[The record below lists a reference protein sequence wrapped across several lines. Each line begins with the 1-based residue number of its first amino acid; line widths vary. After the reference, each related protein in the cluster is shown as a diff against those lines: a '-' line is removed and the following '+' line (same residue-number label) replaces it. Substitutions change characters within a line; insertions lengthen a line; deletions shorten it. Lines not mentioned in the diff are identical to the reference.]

1 VVGHD
6 VIAPEMAFMVKLG
19 VKRDNYDAIRS
30 ATAVAAQINKLDK
43 KIGTLEPGKLADVI
57 VVDGNPLENID
68 AIGRVR
74 MTFVE
79 GKRLY

>member
-1 VVGHD
+1 MRSNF
-6 VIAPEMAFMVKLG
+6 IASLDG
-19 VKRDNYDAIRS
+19 G
-30 ATAVAAQINKLDK
+30 ATADGKSGGLAGPGDK
-43 KIGTLEPGKLADVI
+43 ALFGLMRELADVI

>member
-1 VVGHD
+1 M
-6 VIAPEMAFMVKLG
+6 IAPELAFMVKLG

-30 ATAVAAQINKLDK
+30 ATAWRRSINKLDK

-57 VVDGNPLENID
+57 VVDGNPLENLD

-79 GKRLY
+79 GKRMY